1 MFIVFVRGRVSSI
14 FHIFVNLVDISS
26 TPDEVL
32 ALKELMAFRNS
43 PSKAGSGWNIR
54 LLFVI

>member
-1 MFIVFVRGRVSSI
+1 MFVRGRVSSI
-14 FHIFVNLVDISS
+14 FYIFVNMVDISS

-32 ALKELMAFRNS
+32 ARKEFMAFRNS
-43 PSKAGSGWNIR
+43 SSKAGSRWNIR